1 MINIHVLLILKISIL
16 SNVFLLTKV
25 QKLLVIR
32 NINYLF
38 C

>member
-1 MINIHVLLILKISIL
+1 MININVLLILKISIL